1 MTEVV
6 YTEAA
11 RSDLLDIWFYIAE
24 ESLGAADKTLDSLE
38 KDAVLLSNQPLA
50 GRERP
55 DLGTGVRSWP
65 SSTPYIMF
73 YTVDNSRLIVIRVL
87 HHARDIHDV
96 DMLN

>member
-1 MTEVV
+1 MTAVV

-11 RSDLLDIWFYIAE
+11 RADLLDIWFYLAE
-24 ESLGAADKTLDSLE
+24 ESLSAADNTLDSLE
-38 KDAVLLSNQPLA
+38 KDVVLLSTQPLA

-55 DLGTGVRSWP
+55 ELGAGVRSWP
-65 SSTPYIMF
+65 SSTPYILF
-73 YTVDNSRLIVIRVL
+73 YAVDNSRLIVIRVL